1 MHHHPHNLH
10 KSMFLRLKREGRFP
24 WKVQEHY
31 SDADGANYK
40 FVIVGDSARRR
51 RKVGKRLIVL
61 FSLLFFVITFST
73 NISIYVS
80 IPG

>member
-1 MHHHPHNLH
+1 
-10 KSMFLRLKREGRFP
+10 MFLRLKREGRFP

-51 RKVGKRLIVL
+51 RKVGKSLIVL
-61 FSLLFFVITFST
+61 FSFFVITFST

-80 IPG
+80 ILGRPK

>member
-1 MHHHPHNLH
+1 MLR
-10 KSMFLRLKREGRFP
+10 RLKREGRFP

-40 FVIVGDSARRR
+40 FVIVGDSTRRR
-51 RKVGKRLIVL
+51 RKVGKSLIVL
-61 FSLLFFVITFST
+61 FSFFVITFST

>member
-1 MHHHPHNLH
+1 
-10 KSMFLRLKREGRFP
+10 MFLRLKREGRFP

-40 FVIVGDSARRR
+40 FVIVGDSTRRR
-51 RKVGKRLIVL
+51 RKVGKSLIVL
-61 FSLLFFVITFST
+61 FSFFVITFST